1 MKTQTVEKRIFVLNA
16 WMVIITLILFL
27 TINVGMI
34 RVYTE
39 AIEHE
44 FQASVERIAGD
55 DVLEELLADYT
66 IHKKAFGVVVLADGL
81 LCAAGLIVVSQIFSR
96 KLAKRIMTPL
106 HILTEG
112 ANRIQNKD
120 LTQAVVYQGDLE
132 FEEVCAAF
140 NEMQQSILTEQERNQ
155 KYEKARTDM
164 IAGVS
169 HDLRTPLT
177 AIRGTIKAILDGVVS
192 APEQEKRFL
201 QTAYRRTGEMDVLLN
216 QLFYLSKLE
225 TGNMP
230 LNLETVEIAALLE
243 SYVKEKKELYGSEL
257 FEIKLEKNEVQK
269 NVAVDPKQFFRIL
282 DNLLENSRKYAGEE
296 NLKIELS
303 LLSEENMVEIQF
315 ADNGAGVPEEKLPH
329 IFEEFYR
336 VDESRHQKEG
346 SGLGL
351 YIVKYLVEAMG
362 GSVTAENRNGLLIC
376 IRLPERKTEQSA
388 CGQEVTWQTAEKY

>member
-282 DNLLENSRKYAGEE
+282 DNLLENSRKYAGAE

>member
-27 TINVGMI
+27 AINVGMI

-39 AIEHE
+39 SIEHE

-66 IHKKAFGVVVLADGL
+66 IHKKAFGVVVLVDGL

-257 FEIKLEKNEVQK
+257 FEIKLEKNEVQT

-282 DNLLENSRKYAGEE
+282 DNLLENSRKYAGAE

-303 LLSEENMVEIQF
+303 LLAEENMVEIQF

-336 VDESRHQKEG
+336 ADESRHQKEG

-362 GSVTAENRNGLLIC
+362 GSVTAKNRNGLLIC
-376 IRLPERKTEQSA
+376 IRLPEIKAEQ
-388 CGQEVTWQTAEKY
+388 TTD

>member
-27 TINVGMI
+27 TINVVMI

-282 DNLLENSRKYAGEE
+282 DNLLENSRKYAGAE

-388 CGQEVTWQTAEKY
+388 CGQEVTWQTVEKY

>member
-1 MKTQTVEKRIFVLNA
+1 M
-16 WMVIITLILFL
+16 
-27 TINVGMI
+27 
-34 RVYTE
+34 
-39 AIEHE
+39 
-44 FQASVERIAGD
+44 
-55 DVLEELLADYT
+55 
-66 IHKKAFGVVVLADGL
+66 
-81 LCAAGLIVVSQIFSR
+81 
-96 KLAKRIMTPL
+96 
-106 HILTEG
+106 
-112 ANRIQNKD
+112 
-120 LTQAVVYQGDLE
+120 
-132 FEEVCAAF
+132 
-140 NEMQQSILTEQERNQ
+140 
-155 KYEKARTDM
+155 
-164 IAGVS
+164 
-169 HDLRTPLT
+169 
-177 AIRGTIKAILDGVVS
+177 LD
-192 APEQEKRFL
+192 
-201 QTAYRRTGEMDVLLN
+201 
-216 QLFYLSKLE
+216 
-225 TGNMP
+225 
-230 LNLETVEIAALLE
+230 
-243 SYVKEKKELYGSEL
+243 GSEL

>member
-164 IAGVS
+164 PPRPA
-169 HDLRTPLT
+169 RT
-177 AIRGTIKAILDGVVS
+177 
-192 APEQEKRFL
+192 AP
-201 QTAYRRTGEMDVLLN
+201 
-216 QLFYLSKLE
+216 
-225 TGNMP
+225 
-230 LNLETVEIAALLE
+230 
-243 SYVKEKKELYGSEL
+243 
-257 FEIKLEKNEVQK
+257 
-269 NVAVDPKQFFRIL
+269 
-282 DNLLENSRKYAGEE
+282 
-296 NLKIELS
+296 
-303 LLSEENMVEIQF
+303 
-315 ADNGAGVPEEKLPH
+315 
-329 IFEEFYR
+329 
-336 VDESRHQKEG
+336 
-346 SGLGL
+346 
-351 YIVKYLVEAMG
+351 
-362 GSVTAENRNGLLIC
+362 
-376 IRLPERKTEQSA
+376 
-388 CGQEVTWQTAEKY
+388 

>member
-230 LNLETVEIAALLE
+230 LNLETGESGAWLE
-243 SYVKEKKELYGSEL
+243 S
-257 FEIKLEKNEVQK
+257 
-269 NVAVDPKQFFRIL
+269 D
-282 DNLLENSRKYAGEE
+282 GEE
-296 NLKIELS
+296 
-303 LLSEENMVEIQF
+303 
-315 ADNGAGVPEEKLPH
+315 
-329 IFEEFYR
+329 
-336 VDESRHQKEG
+336 
-346 SGLGL
+346 
-351 YIVKYLVEAMG
+351 
-362 GSVTAENRNGLLIC
+362 
-376 IRLPERKTEQSA
+376 
-388 CGQEVTWQTAEKY
+388 